1 MIFIAHFVH
10 YICMK
15 TKLFELRK
23 AKNLLQKDVAQACG
37 MSTRAYGSY
46 EADEREP
53 SLSALNMLADFF
65 GVTVDELLGRT
76 STPGIFDDARVPK
89 SEIQELYDQMTPD
102 EQMYLLNSA
111 RGIVYAHGAGAGN
124 NTKKLA

>member
-1 MIFIAHFVH
+1 MRK
-10 YICMK
+10 K
-15 TKLFELRK
+15 TNQSQS
-23 AKNLLQKDVAQACG
+23 AVAQALG
-37 MSTRAYGSY
+37 IPRTTYINY
-46 EADEREP
+46 ENGIAEMDY
-53 SLSALNMLADFF
+53 NMLIKVANFF

-76 STPGIFDDARVPK
+76 SSPGIFDDARIPK

-111 RGIVYAHGAGAGN
+111 RGIVYAHGAGN

>member
-1 MIFIAHFVH
+1 
-10 YICMK
+10 MK